1 MDELETLEQRVGE
14 KWAAAAATRAP
25 QWDLDDDPLDL
36 SNWSTGDPDTAPVM
50 QFPRERWASYPAKR
64 TATLLMCEKL
74 LDHADELT
82 DQVWVL
88 LCAAMFY
95 GGRTRIA

>member
-1 MDELETLEQRVGE
+1 
-14 KWAAAAATRAP
+14 
-25 QWDLDDDPLDL
+25 
-36 SNWSTGDPDTAPVM
+36 M

-74 LDHADELT
+74 LDNADELT

-88 LCAAMFY
+88 LCAAMVY